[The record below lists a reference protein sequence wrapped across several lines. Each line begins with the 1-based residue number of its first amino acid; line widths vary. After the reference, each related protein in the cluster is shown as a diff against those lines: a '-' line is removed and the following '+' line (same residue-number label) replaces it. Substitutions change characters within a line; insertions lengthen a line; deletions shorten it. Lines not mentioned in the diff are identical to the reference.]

1 MEEVNISKE
10 TASKY
15 DFTLEEALLLALM
28 IICRE
33 SNTSVKEIF
42 KILKDKR
49 IILEDKGY
57 TIIPYE
63 SRNLIDNI
71 LSESNLKDNKKS
83 EIEKLASKLK
93 EIFPKGKKEGTN
105 QYWSE
110 GTALIVKRLNLFYRK
125 YGKSYTDE
133 QILDAAKRYV
143 ESYKGDYRFMR
154 TLKYFIWAE
163 KTNAKSEVEST
174 SDLLTYIENK
184 EEVQIE
190 NGNWEIELKN

>member
-1 MEEVNISKE
+1 MEDINISK
-10 TASKY
+10 TAASKY
-15 DFTLEEALLLALM
+15 GFRLEEALLLVL
-28 IICRE
+28 IVLCRE
-33 SNTSVKEIF
+33 AGTSVNEVF
-42 KILKDKR
+42 KILKDKK

-63 SRNLIDNI
+63 SRNIIDSI
-71 LSESNLKDNKKS
+71 LSDSNLKEEKKS
-83 EIEKLASKLK
+83 ELEILASKLK
-93 EIFPKGKKEGTN
+93 EVFPKGKKEGTN

-110 GTALIVKRLNLFYRK
+110 GTALIIKRLNLFYRK
-125 YGKSYTDE
+125 YGKSYTNE
-133 QILDAAKRYV
+133 QILDAARRYV

-184 EEVQIE
+184 DEIQVE

>member
-1 MEEVNISKE
+1 MEDINISKT

-15 DFTLEEALLLALM
+15 GFKLEEALLLAL
-28 IICRE
+28 IVLCRE
-33 SNTSVKEIF
+33 ASTSVNEVF
-42 KILKDKR
+42 KILKDKK

-63 SRNLIDNI
+63 SRNIIDSI
-71 LSESNLKDNKKS
+71 LSDSNLKEEKKS
-83 EIEKLASKLK
+83 ELEVLASKLK
-93 EIFPKGKKEGTN
+93 EVFPKGKKEGTN

-110 GTALIVKRLNLFYRK
+110 GTALIVKRLNLFYKK
-125 YGKSYTDE
+125 YGKSYTNE
-133 QILDAAKRYV
+133 QILNAAKRYV

-184 EEVQIE
+184 DEIQVE